1 MTNIFERLSFR
12 HPFRKYQRMILEQV
26 ATQQTDNK
34 YHIVAP
40 PGAGKTILGLELIRQ
55 FGTPAVVFAPTTT
68 IQAQWYEKV
77 GMFLDPVDPADKI
90 SDVACMD
97 PDQCA
102 PIYIFTY
109 QLISTQAEAQ
119 EHIKE
124 SANLLWKE
132 ELVND
137 GQVPDLEKAEAR
149 LAALQQN
156 NPQEYRRELAK
167 CIKRVKHK
175 LLYEPDV
182 DIEPFLHPNARRLI
196 NDLIQNGVRTIVLD
210 ECHHLLDYWAIV
222 LRYFIRRVENPKVI
236 GLTAT
241 LPSPENDEEYENY
254 TSLLGDIDFEVPTPA
269 VVKEGDLAPYRDL
282 VYIVKPTKR
291 ETEYL
296 KRIQV
301 EFESA
306 IALLIQDQRFLDW
319 AESLIQVPPEAA
331 DRGKIWQAHWDEHPL
346 LTLAAVRFANSR
358 GTRIPADLPVPV
370 EATDPIQLEDWS
382 NLLERFGLDVLKTS
396 QDKKDHQLLNAL
408 RKAILPFGLTL
419 TERGINQSRSA
430 GDLVLS
436 FSESKDYAVA
446 HILEAELAA
455 LGERLRAIVV
465 TDFERVG
472 TGVPRLKGVL
482 DTEAGSA
489 VRAFRL
495 LASYAP
501 VKDLHT
507 VLVTGKSMMVPAASW
522 ELLEKEFKGYLK
534 AQKLKASCSSKPT
547 KDPHILE
554 VVGTGKDWTSR
565 TYVRMVTALFDR
577 GVIKCMV
584 GTRGIFGEG
593 WDSLTLNTLIDLTSV
608 TTSTSVQQLRGRT
621 IRLDP
626 GWKEKVA
633 HNWDVICISKE
644 FERGDADF
652 KRFVRR
658 HEQYWGIVVYTDWA
672 ETLDR
677 LKLNLHMTVSMPDPA
692 SEIPESAKG
701 SKIHGAIVK
710 GINHVNPNLLND
722 WQLAEDIRKVNFGKH
737 NRRMIQQTRFRDKA
751 YDLWGIGED
760 YSNFSYRMSSLNA
773 RDLKIRTAFT
783 LQNTVRALFLYT
795 LGAVAQTFLVLLL
808 QNARPLLSTL
818 ASPLFAAIFI
828 PSMIMVILA
837 VTLLLHVKK
846 IYQLS
851 KKLFTEQNPDAI
863 LLDIARALVEALKAN
878 NLISK
883 NLSPDYVRVIETEKH
898 AYQVMLDYA
907 SPEDAATFI
916 QAYEEIFEPV
926 VDQRYLVMRTE
937 DRLPNLPLRILWFPF
952 RSWVRSVGMYPPAYH
967 PVPRILASR
976 KERVET
982 FARYWMKYVGGGKIV
997 FTRSELGR
1005 AILLSARAQRRPK
1018 VKQLAFEVWK

>member
-1 MTNIFERLSFR
+1 MFKRLSFR
-12 HPFRKYQRMILEQV
+12 YPFRKYQRMILEQV
-26 ATQQTDNK
+26 AAQQKDNK

-40 PGAGKTILGLELIRQ
+40 PGSGKTILGLELIRQ
-55 FGTPAVVFAPTTT
+55 FNTPAVVFAPTTT

-77 GMFLDPVDPADKI
+77 GMFLDPADKV
-90 SDVACMD
+90 SEFACME
-97 PDQCA
+97 PDQRA
-102 PIYIFTY
+102 PIHIFTY

-124 SANLLWKE
+124 SALLLWKE
-132 ELVND
+132 ELVSD
-137 GQVPDLEKAEAR
+137 GQAADLEKAEER
-149 LAALQQN
+149 LSTLKQN
-156 NPQEYRRELAK
+156 NPQDYRKEIAK
-167 CIKRVKHK
+167 YTKRVKHK

-182 DIEPFLHPNARRLI
+182 DIEPFLHPNARKLI
-196 NDLIQNGVRTIVLD
+196 KELIQNGVQTIVLD

-222 LRYFIRRVENPKVI
+222 LRYFISRINNPRVV

-254 TSLLGDIDFEVPTPA
+254 TSLLGDIDFEIPTPA

-291 ETEYL
+291 ETQYL
-296 KRIQV
+296 KQIQA
-301 EFESA
+301 EFQSA
-306 IALLIQDQRFLDW
+306 IALLIEDKGF
-319 AESLIQVPPEAA
+319 AEWVQSLVHVPPEAA
-331 DRGKIWQAHWDEHPL
+331 ERRQTWQTYWDERPV
-346 LTLAAVRFANSR
+346 LTLAAVRFLNLR
-358 GTRIPADLPVPV
+358 GIKIPADLPMPV
-370 EATDPIQLEDWS
+370 EALDPIQLEDWS

-396 QDKKDHQLLNAL
+396 QDPKDHQLLSAL
-408 RKAILPFGLTL
+408 RRAILPFGLTL

-446 HILEAELAA
+446 HILDAELKVM
-455 LGERLRAIVV
+455 GDKLRAVVV

-482 DTEAGSA
+482 DAEAGSA

-507 VLVTGKSMMVPAASW
+507 VLVTGKSLMVPSASW
-522 ELLEKEFKGYLK
+522 DVLEKEFNQYLK
-534 AQKLKASCSSKPT
+534 TQKLKASCSSKPT
-547 KDPHILE
+547 KDPHALE
-554 VVGTGKDWTSR
+554 IVGTGKDWTAR
-565 TYVRMVTALFDR
+565 TYVRMATALFDR

-593 WDSLTLNTLIDLTSV
+593 WDSLTLNTLIDLTSI

-626 GWKEKVA
+626 GWKRKVA

-644 FERGDADF
+644 FERGDVDF
-652 KRFVRR
+652 NRFVRR
-658 HEQYWGIVVYTDWA
+658 HEQYWGVVVYTHWNEIMERA
-672 ETLDR
+672 TAVLR
-677 LKLNLHMTVSMPDPA
+677 APA
-692 SEIPESAKG
+692 VQLAPPPEMPESAK
-701 SKIHGAIVK
+701 SPKMHGRIVK
-710 GINHVNPNLLND
+710 GIAHVNPYFVNEWL
-722 WQLAEDIRKVNFGKH
+722 RKANIKKVDFGRH
-737 NRRMIQQTRFRDKA
+737 NRHMIQQTKYRDKV

-783 LQNTVRALFLYT
+783 LQNTLKALFIHT
-795 LGAVAQTFLVLLL
+795 FAVVLQMFFILLL
-808 QNARPLLSTL
+808 YDFRA
-818 ASPLFAAIFI
+818 
-828 PSMIMVILA
+828 ILA
-837 VTLLLHVKK
+837 ALFSSFFAEVLYIFLTIGVALAVVSLAWQAKR

-851 KKLFTEQNPDAI
+851 KKLFVEQVPDAI
-863 LLDIARALVEALKAN
+863 LMDVARALVEALRAN
-878 NLISK
+878 ALLSK
-883 NLSPDYVRVIETEKH
+883 NLSPDYVRVIETEDH
-898 AYQVMLDYA
+898 GYQVMLDYA

-926 VDQRYLVMRTE
+926 SDQRYLIMRTE

-952 RSWVRSVGMYPPAYH
+952 RSWVRSAGMYPPAYH

-982 FARYWMKYVGGGKIV
+982 FAKYWMKYVGGGKIV
-997 FTRSELGR
+997 FTRSEMGR
-1005 AILLSARAQRRPK
+1005 SVLLAARAQRRPK
-1018 VKQLAFEVWK
+1018 VKQLAFEIWK